1 MRRVNKVVVPVV
13 HWCGSCIDWLNGHE
27 NQVSIMKYKLG
38 AQCIPT
44 HLRKLNLTT
53 SLIIIGP
60 EIIGINILC
69 KTEET
74 TSSIY
79 VAMDYIKIDV
89 QIYDVV
95 QNRLNFSTLNRT
107 LITQNTK
114 FSTSLDDAVE
124 YGV

>member
-1 MRRVNKVVVPVV
+1 MRRFNKVVVPVV

-27 NQVSIMKYKLG
+27 NQVSIMEYKIG

-53 SLIIIGP
+53 LLIIVP
-60 EIIGINILC
+60 EIIEINILC

-74 TSSIY
+74 TISIY

-95 QNRLNFSTLNRT
+95 QNRLNFPLSIGR
-107 LITQNTK
+107 
-114 FSTSLDDAVE
+114 
-124 YGV
+124 

>member
-1 MRRVNKVVVPVV
+1 MRRVNRVVVPVV

-27 NQVSIMKYKLG
+27 NQASIMEYKLG
-38 AQCIPT
+38 AQCILT
-44 HLRKLNLTT
+44 HLRKLDLTT
-53 SLIIIGP
+53 SLIVIGP
-60 EIIGINILC
+60 RTIEINILC

-95 QNRLNFSTLNRT
+95 QNRLNFPLSIGR
-107 LITQNTK
+107 
-114 FSTSLDDAVE
+114 
-124 YGV
+124 